1 MKGWR
6 AMKSIR
12 ITLQALVWVALVLA
26 AFQVSGQMRGGR
38 NAGVTVAVIDSG
50 VNPLDSGLKNW
61 LLPGYNMVSS
71 VLNGSYGRSNDFSP
85 QGGRDRCTADAAQNR
100 LLQTH
105 GTEVARMLLAGSLA
119 FEKMSGMLRILP
131 VRIYG
136 NCKISRADMLDA
148 IAWSAGFPVA
158 GLPLNPHPAKVL
170 NLSFSGGTEH
180 CGADLQQL
188 INRLVEANI
197 FLVVAAGNSYHKT
210 LREPANCDGAIVV
223 GAVNEA
229 HQIEDYSALDQR
241 IDVYAFGGKA
251 PVEMANPQNNRDA
264 PTALA
269 GMATDRQV
277 YSTAYVGTSF
287 AAPLVSGLV
296 AQWALQNPHKTV
308 EDFRAS
314 LVNYTLEIAPPKDCS
329 QCRPRSLM

>member
-1 MKGWR
+1 MKCI
-6 AMKSIR
+6 K
-12 ITLQALVWVALVLA
+12 ITLQAMVWPVLALV
-26 AFQVSGQMRGGR
+26 AFQVSGQMQENR
-38 NAGVTVAVIDSG
+38 NAGVTVAVIDGG
-50 VNPLDSGLKNW
+50 VNPLDASLKEW

-71 VLNGSYGRSNDFSP
+71 VVNGVGGRSSDFSP
-85 QGGRDRCTADAAQNR
+85 QGASDRCAGDAAQNR

-170 NLSFSGGTEH
+170 NLSFSGGADY
-180 CGADLQQL
+180 CGADLQKM
-188 INRLVEANI
+188 IKRLVEANI
-197 FLVVAAGNSYHKT
+197 FLVVAAGNSYHKM

-223 GAVNEA
+223 GAVSES

-251 PVEMANPQNNRDA
+251 PAEMANPQNNRDA
-264 PTALA
+264 STALA
-269 GMATDRQV
+269 GMSTDRQA
-277 YSTAYVGTSF
+277 YPITYVGTSF

-296 AQWALQNPHKTV
+296 AQWVLQNPHKTV
-308 EDFRAS
+308 EEFRAS
-314 LVNYTLEIAPPKDCS
+314 LVNYTLEIAPPKSCS